1 MISLKIKALPNF
13 PQYHPKG
20 VSYLP
25 LSLFPHDLKIV
36 AEAPGITFSHI
47 NAFKT
52 GEKGQMK

>member
-1 MISLKIKALPNF
+1 MSLKIKALPNF

-52 GEKGQMK
+52 EEKGQMK